1 MIKKVLRG
9 ILTLF
14 LIAAICVMMLTF
26 VGVGFVG
33 GVVLKSWDSIDHI
46 DLGQLE
52 YREVDTW
59 KQHLEVY
66 SSLCTVQQGD
76 SVDFLLDKL
85 KRLEY
90 QESGEFIKPSI
101 VGQYSIGRDEQGQSE
116 RLWIYL
122 QGFHFPREDR
132 EPYQVE
138 LSVVDGKIETIQN
151 DDGEKIDSFDLRPE
165 LLNALYDRKGE
176 AEAREIVKLVQI
188 PDSLLQAFL
197 AVEDQRFYDHWGVDF
212 LGILRAS
219 VHNAQLFLGQV
230 QGTLQGAST
239 VTQQLTRNIYLTRER
254 RLLRKVKEALLAV
267 RIERQF
273 SKDEILERYLNLIN
287 LGRYGSQEVLGVQE
301 AAQNYFGK
309 NVWELELHE
318 CATLAGIPKSPTR
331 YSPIRYPDRSKERR
345 NLVLGLMLK
354 AGFINAE
361 EYDANV
367 QKPVVIEVPK
377 SAQGTGGS
385 HFLEYV
391 HERLIEK
398 PELEGHLYNQG
409 LRVYTTIDPSMQEIA
424 ERAVADHLRELDQKL
439 RGSTSRYRNLPDY
452 DENKNNPNGIN
463 PITSYLQAGLIAL
476 EPQTGHIKAMVG
488 GRDFYITRQEIN
500 FFNRSVDAY
509 RQPGS
514 SFKPIVFAALLDF
527 PPLITPATVVR
538 DEAWSIDVGTPRRW
552 RPRNYGQRYY
562 GDITART
569 VLERSINIA
578 TARMMWET
586 PIEENEKPAGLNRT
600 LAIAKRLGID
610 ANLPAYPSLALGA
623 GGLPV
628 LQMTGAYSVFA
639 NGGVRKKPI
648 GIHYVEDQYGDI
660 LIENQTPSEQVLDEG
675 VAYLMTHLLKG
686 VIDSSHG
693 TGRRARVMGLTRPAA
708 GKTGTTDDYTDA
720 WFVGYIQ
727 NLAAGVWVGF
737 NDPKWKTTF
746 PGAQGAL
753 PIWARFMIEGARGPV
768 RDFDKPANV
777 VLRDVDKNTGLLKYQ
792 GKCPEEDVIKE
803 AFIVGYEPKMLCNAH
818 R

>member
-1 MIKKVLRG
+1 MIKKILRG
-9 ILTLF
+9 TLTLF
-14 LIAAICVMMLTF
+14 LIAAICVVILIF
-26 VGVGFVG
+26 VGIGFVG
-33 GVVLKSWDSIDHI
+33 GVVLDSWDTIKDI
-46 DLGQLE
+46 DLDQLE
-52 YREVDTW
+52 YRDVNTW

-66 SSLCTVQQGD
+66 SALCRVQPGD
-76 SVDFLLDKL
+76 SIDFLLDKL

-90 QESGEFIKPSI
+90 EESGEFIKPSV
-101 VGQYSIGRDEQGQSE
+101 VGQYSVGRDEQGQPE

-122 QGFHFPREDR
+122 QGFHFPDEDR

-151 DDGEKIDSFDLRPE
+151 DNGEKIDSFDLRPE

-176 AEAREIVKLVQI
+176 AEAREIVKLVQM

-197 AVEDQRFYDHWGVDF
+197 AVEDQRFYKHWGVDCW
-212 LGILRAS
+212 GILRAS
-219 VHNAQLFLGQV
+219 IHNTQLFLGQT

-254 RLLRKVKEALLAV
+254 RILRKVKEALLAV
-267 RIERQF
+267 RIEHQF

-331 YSPIRYPDRSKERR
+331 YSPVRHPERSKERR

-354 AGFINAE
+354 ANFISEAE
-361 EYDANV
+361 YEANV

-377 SAQGTGGS
+377 SVQGKGGS

-391 HERLIEK
+391 HEELIQIPK
-398 PELEGHLYNQG
+398 LEAHLYNRG

-439 RGSTSRYRNLPDY
+439 RVGYSRYRNLPDY
-452 DENKNNPNGIN
+452 DENKNNPNGIH
-463 PITSYLQAGLIAL
+463 PITNYLQAGLIAL

-488 GRDFYITRQEIN
+488 GRDFYITQQKIN
-500 FFNRSVDAY
+500 FFNRAVNAN

-514 SFKPIVFAALLDF
+514 AFKPIVFAGLLDL
-527 PPLITPATVVR
+527 PPLITPATIVR
-538 DEAWSIDVGTPRRW
+538 DEAWSIDVGAGRKW
-552 RPRNYGQRYY
+552 RPRNYGLRYY
-562 GDITART
+562 GDITARR
-569 VLERSINIA
+569 VLEKSINIA

-586 PIEENEKPAGLNRT
+586 QLEENEKPAGLNRT
-600 LAIAKRLGID
+600 LAIAKRLGIQTD
-610 ANLPAYPSLALGA
+610 LPAVPSIALGA
-623 GGLPV
+623 GGLPL
-628 LQMTGAYSVFA
+628 LQLTRAYAVFA
-639 NGGVRKKPI
+639 NGGMRKKTI
-648 GIHYVEDQYGDI
+648 GIHYVEDQDGEI
-660 LIENQTPSEQVLDEG
+660 LIENQSLSEQVLDEG
-675 VAYLMTHLLKG
+675 VAYLMTHLMKG
-686 VIDSSHG
+686 VIDNG
-693 TGRRARVMGLTRPAA
+693 TGRRARVMGLDRPAA

-737 NDPKWKTTF
+737 NDPKQKTTF
-746 PGAQGAL
+746 PGARGAL
-753 PIWARFMIEGARGPV
+753 PIWARFMIEGARGPIK
-768 RDFDKPANV
+768 DFDKPSNV
-777 VLRDVDKNTGLLKYQ
+777 VFRSVDKNTGLLEYQ
-792 GKCPEEDVIKE
+792 GQCPAEDIIKE

-818 R
+818 Q

>member
-1 MIKKVLRG
+1 MIKKIFRG
-9 ILTLF
+9 TLTLF
-14 LIAAICVMMLTF
+14 LITTICVVMVIF
-26 VGVGFVG
+26 IGIGFVG
-33 GVVLKSWDSIDHI
+33 GVVHKSWDSIKDI
-46 DLGQLE
+46 NLGQLE
-52 YREVDTW
+52 YREADTW

-66 SSLCTVQQGD
+66 SSLCTVQPGD
-76 SVDFLLDKL
+76 SVDFLLNKL
-85 KRLEY
+85 KQLEY
-90 QESGEFIKPSI
+90 QESGEFIKPSV
-101 VGQYSIGRDEQGQSE
+101 VGQYSVGRDEQRQPE

-122 QGFHFPREDR
+122 QGFHFPSEDR

-151 DDGEKIDSFDLRPE
+151 DDGEKVDSFDLRPE

-176 AEAREIVKLVQI
+176 AEAREIVKLVQM

-197 AVEDQRFYDHWGVDF
+197 AVEDQRFYEHWGVDF

-219 VHNAQLFLGQV
+219 IHNTQLYLGQT

-254 RLLRKVKEALLAV
+254 QILRKVKEALLAV

-287 LGRYGSQEVLGVQE
+287 MGRYGSQEVLGVQE

-331 YSPIRYPDRSKERR
+331 YSPVRHPDRSKERR
-345 NLVLGLMLK
+345 NLVLGLMLQ
-354 AGFINAE
+354 AGFIDAE
-361 EYDANV
+361 EHGANV
-367 QKPVVIEVPK
+367 QKPVVIEVPR
-377 SAQGTGGS
+377 SAQGKGGS

-391 HERLIEK
+391 HEKLIGI

-424 ERAVADHLRELDQKL
+424 ERAVAEHLRELDQKL
-439 RGSTSRYRNLPDY
+439 RFYSRYRNLPDY

-463 PITSYLQAGLIAL
+463 PITNYLQAGLIAI

-488 GRDFYITRQEIN
+488 GRDFYITQQKIN
-500 FFNRSVDAY
+500 FFNRAVDAN

-514 SFKPIVFAALLDF
+514 AFKPIVFAGLLDL
-527 PPLITPATVVR
+527 PPLITPATIIR
-538 DEAWSIDVGTPRRW
+538 DEAWSIDVGTRRRW
-552 RPRNYGQRYY
+552 RPRNYGHRYY
-562 GDITART
+562 GDITARR
-569 VLERSINIA
+569 VLEKSINIA

-600 LAIAKRLGID
+600 LAIAKRLGIHAD
-610 ANLPAYPSLALGA
+610 LPAYPSVALGA
-623 GGLPV
+623 GGLP
-628 LQMTGAYSVFA
+628 LIELTSAYAVFA
-639 NGGVRKKPI
+639 NGGRRKEPI
-648 GIHYVEDQYGDI
+648 GVHYVEDQYGDV
-660 LIENQTPSEQVLDEG
+660 LIENQPLPEQALDEG
-675 VAYLMTHLLKG
+675 VAFIMTHLLKG
-686 VIDSSHG
+686 VINSG
-693 TGRRARVMGLTRPAA
+693 TGQRARLMGLERPAA
-708 GKTGTTDDYTDA
+708 GKTGTTDNFTDA
-720 WFVGYIQ
+720 WFVGYIE

-737 NDPKWKTTF
+737 NDTKRKTMF
-746 PGAQGAL
+746 PGSRGAL

-768 RDFDKPANV
+768 KDFEKPPNI
-777 VLRDVDKNTGLLKYQ
+777 VLRAVDKNTGMLKYENE
-792 GKCPEEDVIKE
+792 CPEKDIIKE
-803 AFIVGYEPKMLCNAH
+803 AFFVGYEPKMLCNAH
-818 R
+818 Q

>member
-1 MIKKVLRG
+1 MIKKILRG
-9 ILTLF
+9 MLTLL
-14 LIAAICVMMLTF
+14 LIVTICVMMLIF

-33 GVVLKSWDSIDHI
+33 GVVIKSWDSIDHI

-66 SSLCTVQQGD
+66 SSLCTIQSGD

-90 QESGEFIKPSI
+90 EESGEFIKPSV
-101 VGQYSIGRDEQGQSE
+101 VGQYSVGRDAQGQPE

-132 EPYQVE
+132 EAYQVE
-138 LSVVDGKIETIQN
+138 LSVVDGKIETIEN

-176 AEAREIVKLVQI
+176 AEAREIVELVQM
-188 PDSLLQAFL
+188 PDTLLQAFL
-197 AVEDQRFYDHWGVDF
+197 AVEDQRFYKHWGVDF

-219 VHNAQLFLGQV
+219 IHNAQLFLGQT

-239 VTQQLTRNIYLTRER
+239 VTQQLTRNIYLTSEKQI
-254 RLLRKVKEALLAV
+254 LRKVKEALLAV
-267 RIERQF
+267 RIEHQF

-331 YSPIRYPDRSKERR
+331 YSPVRYPDRSKERR
-345 NLVLGLMLK
+345 DLVLGLMLK
-354 AGFINAE
+354 AGFINTE

-367 QKPVVIEVPK
+367 QRPVVVEVPK
-377 SAQGTGGS
+377 SAQGKGGS

-391 HERLIEK
+391 HEELIEETK
-398 PELEGHLYNQG
+398 LEGHLYNQG
-409 LRVYTTIDPSMQEIA
+409 LRVYTTIDPTMQEIA

-439 RGSTSRYRNLPDY
+439 RGYSRYRNLPDY
-452 DENKNNPNGIN
+452 DENKKNPNGID
-463 PITSYLQAGLIAL
+463 PITNYLQAGLIAL

-488 GRDFYITRQEIN
+488 GRDFYVTQQKIN
-500 FFNRSVDAY
+500 FFNRAVDAN

-514 SFKPIVFAALLDF
+514 AFKPIVFAGLLDL
-527 PPLITPATVVR
+527 PPLITPATIVR
-538 DEAWSIDVGTPRRW
+538 DEAWSINVGTRRRW
-552 RPRNYGQRYY
+552 RPRNYGKRYY
-562 GDITART
+562 GDITARR
-569 VLERSINIA
+569 VLEKSINIA

-586 PIEENEKPAGLNRT
+586 KIEANEKPAGLNRT
-600 LAIAKRLGID
+600 LALAKRLGIYTD
-610 ANLPAYPSLALGA
+610 LPAYPSIALGA
-623 GGLPV
+623 GDLP
-628 LQMTGAYSVFA
+628 LLELTGAYGVFA
-639 NGGVRKKPI
+639 NGGRRKKPI
-648 GIHYVEDQYGDI
+648 GIHYVEDQYGNI
-660 LIENQTPSEQVLDEG
+660 LIENQPLPEQVLDEG
-675 VAYLMTHLLKG
+675 VAYQMTHLMKG
-686 VIDSSHG
+686 VINNG
-693 TGRRARVMGLTRPAA
+693 TGQRARLMGLERPAA
-708 GKTGTTDDYTDA
+708 GKTGTTDNYTDA

-737 NDPKWKTTF
+737 NDPKQKTLF
-746 PGAQGAL
+746 AGSRGAL

-768 RDFDKPANV
+768 KDFDKPSNI
-777 VLRDVDKNTGLLKYQ
+777 VLRDIDKNTGLLKYQ
-792 GKCPEEDVIKE
+792 GKCPEEVIIQE
-803 AFIVGYEPKMLCNAH
+803 AFIVGNEPKMLCNAH